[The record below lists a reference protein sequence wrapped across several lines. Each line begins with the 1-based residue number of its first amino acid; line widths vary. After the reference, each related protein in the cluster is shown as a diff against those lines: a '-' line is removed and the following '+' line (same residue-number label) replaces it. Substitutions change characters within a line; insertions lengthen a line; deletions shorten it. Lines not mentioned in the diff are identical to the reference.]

1 MSFSKYTKRR
11 GQFKVLEAKQLFAA
25 DLMGGAAADLPDT
38 PVVAGF
44 DPGDLVAE
52 LSPGGLVSVQMNPG
66 DAATAV
72 SRISQTS
79 AARKVSPSQPPF
91 H

>member
-11 GQFKVLEAKQLFAA
+11 GQFKVLEAKQL
-25 DLMGGAAADLPDT
+25 ADLPDT